1 MAVKLKL
8 SLSLALLIAA
18 NNSLHIWYGWLN
30 FVLTASL
37 CIQAMAKALAS
48 SLEPK
53 SRDWVPLFIA
63 FATVR
68 GGNSFTDAHSP
79 THTSPDSE
87 ADSDLDS
94 DSESDP
100 VTPAQ
105 PQSSTPLETT
115 LQPELTQAVKS
126 KVIGSTHKRQQQQ
139 GRDGIHVGAKAWRNQ
154 LKEWLGFVGGI
165 KGAKGVFRS
174 EELKQC
180 VVKQLQD
187 TDSGV
192 QQAALRSLQ
201 VHTYTHAHAHAH
213 TPRRTA
219 CLFLHNFACL
229 VKYSPSSDRRTSM
242 FPACSHTNVLDE
254 SSTLPVV
261 IQPQASS

>member
-1 MAVKLKL
+1 
-8 SLSLALLIAA
+8 
-18 NNSLHIWYGWLN
+18 
-30 FVLTASL
+30 
-37 CIQAMAKALAS
+37 MAKALAS

-201 VHTYTHAHAHAH
+201 VHTHSHTHSLPLP
-213 TPRRTA
+213 TQL
-219 CLFLHNFACL
+219 C
-229 VKYSPSSDRRTSM
+229 M
-242 FPACSHTNVLDE
+242 FSQVLPAVTEAQACSLPLLTELCLLSQVLSQWWYEHKHVPSLSEVDLLQFPYHGKT
-254 SSTLPVV
+254 SC
-261 IQPQASS
+261 ASSLYCVCCVSVCAPCLALRCQDCFLS

>member
-1 MAVKLKL
+1 
-8 SLSLALLIAA
+8 
-18 NNSLHIWYGWLN
+18 
-30 FVLTASL
+30 
-37 CIQAMAKALAS
+37 MAKALAS

-63 FATVR
+63 FATAR
-68 GGNSFTDAHSP
+68 GSKSFTDTNSP

-87 ADSDLDS
+87 ADSDPDS

-105 PQSSTPLETT
+105 PQGSTPLETT
-115 LQPELTQAVKS
+115 VQPELTRAAKS
-126 KVIGSTHKRQQQQ
+126 KVIGSTHKRQQHQ

-201 VHTYTHAHAHAH
+201 VNTYTHTRTCTRTHAH

-219 CLFLHNFACL
+219 CLFFHKSACL
-229 VKYSPSSDRRTSM
+229 VKYSPSSDRSTSM
-242 FPACSHTNVLDE
+242 FPACSHTTLPVE
-254 SSTLPVV
+254 SSTFPVV
-261 IQPQASS
+261 IQTQACS

>member
-1 MAVKLKL
+1 
-8 SLSLALLIAA
+8 
-18 NNSLHIWYGWLN
+18 
-30 FVLTASL
+30 
-37 CIQAMAKALAS
+37 MAKALAS

-63 FATVR
+63 FATAR
-68 GGNSFTDAHSP
+68 GGNSFTDTNSP

-105 PQSSTPLETT
+105 PQGSMPLETPV
-115 LQPELTQAVKS
+115 QPGLTQAAKS
-126 KVIGSTHKRQQQQ
+126 KILGSAHKRQQQQ

-213 TPRRTA
+213 THTRPDAQPASSYTT
-219 CLFLHNFACL
+219 LP
-229 VKYSPSSDRRTSM
+229 VWSSP
-242 FPACSHTNVLDE
+242 
-254 SSTLPVV
+254 LPVV
-261 IQPQASS
+261 IEAQACSLPVLTQICLMSQVLSQW

>member
-1 MAVKLKL
+1 MQLVAKQPPVGLLESYFPSVVVKLDL
-8 SLSLALLIAA
+8 SLSLALQIGA
-18 NNSLHIWYGWLN
+18 NNNLHNWYARAKS
-30 FVLTASL
+30 VLTAFW

-53 SRDWVPLFIA
+53 SRDWVPLFIT
-63 FATVR
+63 FATAR
-68 GGNSFTDAHSP
+68 GANSFTDTNLP

-105 PQSSTPLETT
+105 PQGSMSLETIVE
-115 LQPELTQAVKS
+115 PEPTQAANS
-126 KVIGSTHKRQQQQ
+126 KINGSTHKRQQQG
-139 GRDGIHVGAKAWRNQ
+139 GRDGVHVGAKAWRNQ

-201 VHTYTHAHAHAH
+201 VRAHAHMH
-213 TPRRTA
+213 SLPLPTQL
-219 CLFLHNFACL
+219 CLF
-229 VKYSPSSDRRTSM
+229 TQ
-242 FPACSHTNVLDE
+242 VLF
-254 SSTLPVV
+254 
-261 IQPQASS
+261 Q

>member
-1 MAVKLKL
+1 
-8 SLSLALLIAA
+8 
-18 NNSLHIWYGWLN
+18 
-30 FVLTASL
+30 
-37 CIQAMAKALAS
+37 MAKTLAS

-63 FATVR
+63 FATAR
-68 GGNSFTDAHSP
+68 GVNSFTHTNSH

-100 VTPAQ
+100 VTPGQ
-105 PQSSTPLETT
+105 PQSSTPLETKV
-115 LQPELTQAVKS
+115 QPELTQAAKS
-126 KVIGSTHKRQQQQ
+126 KIIGSTHKRQQQQ
-139 GRDGIHVGAKAWRNQ
+139 GRHGIHVGAKAWRNQ

-201 VHTYTHAHAHAH
+201 VHTQAHMH
-213 TPRRTA
+213 TRTA
-219 CLFLHNFACL
+219 CIFPHKSACS
-229 VKYSPSSDRRTSM
+229 VKYPLSTDRSTTILPAPSHATL
-242 FPACSHTNVLDE
+242 HVE
-254 SSTLPVV
+254 SSKLLGTKAQSYSQPVYSGSAAMPV
-261 IQPQASS
+261 SC

>member
-1 MAVKLKL
+1 
-8 SLSLALLIAA
+8 
-18 NNSLHIWYGWLN
+18 
-30 FVLTASL
+30 
-37 CIQAMAKALAS
+37 MAKALAS

-63 FATVR
+63 FATAR
-68 GGNSFTDAHSP
+68 GGNSFTDIDSP

-87 ADSDLDS
+87 ADSDSDS
-94 DSESDP
+94 NSESDS

-105 PQSSTPLETT
+105 PQGSMPLETIVE
-115 LQPELTQAVKS
+115 PELTQAAKP
-126 KVIGSTHKRQQQQ
+126 KAIGSTHKMQQRQ
-139 GRDGIHVGAKAWRNQ
+139 GRHGIHVGAKAWRNQ

-201 VHTYTHAHAHAH
+201 VHT
-213 TPRRTA
+213 A
-219 CLFLHNFACL
+219 CLFSHNSACL
-229 VKYSPSSDRRTSM
+229 VNHSPSSDRSTSIL
-242 FPACSHTNVLDE
+242 PACLRWICCNAPIMLKPGVHQV
-254 SSTLPVV
+254 SSAFTAVERLCSLPCSQVPRLPSVMTV
-261 IQPQASS
+261 IQFKQAVVAADFSM